1 MTNGEVP
8 APTPRANTLILCALA
23 AVMVIVAI
31 IGEPGANSPLS
42 VIALLVGLIPW
53 ALIAGGVRVP
63 LPAFIAVAIAVAVV
77 VVLVESNP
85 GGMFPVMIAL
95 VWVAL
100 NTDDWRVLAGTF
112 VASIAPIII
121 DTMTGG
127 GVDENGTVYMVS
139 GAGFSFVTGRLLRRQ
154 SQLTAD
160 LRAMD
165 QLAAEHA
172 AAAERTHIAREV
184 HDVVAHSL
192 TVVMLH
198 LTGARRALAT
208 DPARAEEA
216 LARAEEVGRESLDSV
231 RQVVGLLRDGERSTS
246 GATDP
251 PQPGL
256 GDIEGLIDG
265 YRLGGLDVVDHVE
278 LDDVELDLAIQLVVY
293 RVVQES
299 LSNALQ
305 HSPGASCEVR
315 ISVSA
320 DGDAGGAAGRRTLT
334 VDVTNSAPARALLGR
349 PDAAAERVGLGVSGM
364 RERVRAAGGSFAAG
378 PTSDGGWSVRAMMPL
393 RFSTVQGVTWP
404 AVPTTP

>member
-8 APTPRANTLILCALA
+8 APTPRASTLILCAAA

-31 IGEPGANSPLS
+31 VGEPSASSPLS
-42 VIALLVGLIPW
+42 VVALLVGLIPW

-63 LPAFIAVAIAVAVV
+63 LWAFIAVAITVGFV

-112 VASIAPIII
+112 VASIAPILI
-121 DTMTGG
+121 DTMAGG
-127 GVDENGTVYMVS
+127 GDLDENGTIYMVS

-154 SQLTAD
+154 SQLTAE

-198 LTGARRALAT
+198 VTGARRALAT

-231 RQVVGLLRDGERSTS
+231 RQVVGLLRDGESATS

-256 GDIEGLIDG
+256 GDIEALIDG
-265 YRLGGLDVVDHVE
+265 YRLGGMDVVDQHPTGRCRSRSCNPTCRLSSRAGIAVE
-278 LDDVELDLAIQLVVY
+278 RAATLAGCIVRGLDLG
-293 RVVQES
+293 S
-299 LSNALQ
+299 
-305 HSPGASCEVR
+305 
-315 ISVSA
+315 
-320 DGDAGGAAGRRTLT
+320 GRR
-334 VDVTNSAPARALLGR
+334 
-349 PDAAAERVGLGVSGM
+349 
-364 RERVRAAGGSFAAG
+364 
-378 PTSDGGWSVRAMMPL
+378 
-393 RFSTVQGVTWP
+393 
-404 AVPTTP
+404 